1 MLKKKMIR
9 DVLQNKSQ
17 FITIFLMVLIGVM
30 VYVGIE
36 SYMDG
41 MINAADKFYSENNL
55 QDLNVM
61 GNNLTKEDLEKI
73 KTLNNVTDAERKL
86 VVTGIDAD
94 DNDKTYLISFIESNN
109 ISKFYVITGEEF
121 DANKKGVWVDNFYA
135 EKNNL
140 NVGDTIKIQYDSFI
154 LEEKILGLINVPD
167 HIYDVKDESELVPNR
182 NVFGFVYL
190 SYNEI
195 PENYIKS
202 MVMENLQI
210 NDDKLIDQYIKD
222 FNYKNYIP
230 YNYIM
235 VDVDSKDNVNNVKN
249 DIEDNVKDALAI
261 IKIEDTSSY
270 LMYQGEIDEGASYV
284 GIFSGLF
291 LFIALL
297 SVITTMTRVVKKQK
311 LQIGTLKAL
320 GFKNY
325 KISLHYISYGFLVSL
340 IASIFGIFLGRFFIG
355 NVFLGL
361 EMSFFEVPNG
371 VPVINKGSYVVA
383 LAVVLVVS
391 FITYLTCRKELKKV
405 KIKNPKTVKKAI
417 KKLKKNKKYYVKVR
431 AYTDYNGVRYYG
443 DRSTMLSS
451 YYSNVYATYYSY
463 YVNNKNRTTNLK
475 IASKKINGTIIQP
488 GETFDFNKV
497 VGSRTAAKGYKKA
510 HVFTGEN
517 STTMGL
523 AGGICQ
529 VASTVF
535 NTALISNVKI
545 VERHQHSQRVSYVPL
560 GRDAAISGNVQNF
573 RWKNNTKYAI
583 KIKMT
588 VKGGKITCTFY
599 TCQKA
604 KPKKVKLKVTQ
615 KGKTFTLKRS
625 VKGKTNYS
633 CKSKY

>member
-1 MLKKKMIR
+1 MKKSLSLIVSVLFAALCLGFSFSAYADDAKVLTDTNVTLSQQSFVYDGTAKNPAVIYNGITLSENTDYTVKYSNNV
-9 DVLQNKSQ
+9 DVGTVKATITGINNYLGTAVKEFKITPIKFDDKKVSVSLEKSSFVYNGQ
-17 FITIFLMVLIGVM
+17 SITPV
-30 VYVGIE
+30 VYVAYNHNYLIQNTDFTATYSNNNAPGVATVKIKGI
-36 SYMDG
+36 G
-41 MINAADKFYSENNL
+41 NYSGSISKTYIIL
-55 QDLNVM
+55 P
-61 GNNLTKEDLEKI
+61 EKI
-73 KTLNNVTDAERKL
+73 ASVSIKKSSATSAVISWSAASKVSGYEILKFDSAKNAYVHFAHVSNSQTSYKVSSLKNSTAYYYQVRAYKTV
-86 VVTGIDAD
+86 
-94 DNDKTYLISFIESNN
+94 NDKNYYGEAGNTVFTFIKPSKVKLTSVTLSKTTLKVEWKKVNCSGYEVTYTTD
-109 ISKFYVITGEEF
+109 SKF
-121 DANKKGVWVDNFYA
+121 KKG
-135 EKNNL
+135 
-140 NVGDTIKIQYDSFI
+140 
-154 LEEKILGLINVPD
+154 
-167 HIYDVKDESELVPNR
+167 
-182 NVFGFVYL
+182 
-190 SYNEI
+190 
-195 PENYIKS
+195 
-202 MVMENLQI
+202 
-210 NDDKLIDQYIKD
+210 
-222 FNYKNYIP
+222 
-230 YNYIM
+230 
-235 VDVDSKDNVNNVKN
+235 
-249 DIEDNVKDALAI
+249 
-261 IKIEDTSSY
+261 
-270 LMYQGEIDEGASYV
+270 
-284 GIFSGLF
+284 
-291 LFIALL
+291 
-297 SVITTMTRVVKKQK
+297 
-311 LQIGTLKAL
+311 
-320 GFKNY
+320 
-325 KISLHYISYGFLVSL
+325 
-340 IASIFGIFLGRFFIG
+340 
-355 NVFLGL
+355 
-361 EMSFFEVPNG
+361 
-371 VPVINKGSYVVA
+371 
-383 LAVVLVVS
+383 
-391 FITYLTCRKELKKV
+391 LKKV

-560 GRDAAISGNVQNF
+560 GRDAAISGNAQNF

>member
-1 MLKKKMIR
+1 MKKSLSLIVSVLFAALCLGFSFSAYADDAKVLTDTNVTLSQQSFVYDGTAKNPAVIYNGITLSENTDYTVKYSNNV
-9 DVLQNKSQ
+9 DVGTVKATITGINNYSGTAVKEFKITPIKFDDKKVSVSLEKSTFVYNGQ
-17 FITIFLMVLIGVM
+17 SITPV
-30 VYVGIE
+30 VYVAYNHNYLIQNTDFTATYSNNNAPGVATVKIKGI
-36 SYMDG
+36 G
-41 MINAADKFYSENNL
+41 NYSGSISKTYNIL
-55 QDLNVM
+55 P
-61 GNNLTKEDLEKI
+61 EKI
-73 KTLNNVTDAERKL
+73 ASVSIKKSSATSAVISWSAASKVSGYEILKFVSAKNAYVHLAHVSNSQTSYKVSSLKNSTAYYYQVRAYKTV
-86 VVTGIDAD
+86 
-94 DNDKTYLISFIESNN
+94 NDKHYYGEVGNTVFTFIKPSKVKLTSVTLSKTTLKVEWKKVNCSGYEITYTTD
-109 ISKFYVITGEEF
+109 SKF
-121 DANKKGVWVDNFYA
+121 KKG
-135 EKNNL
+135 
-140 NVGDTIKIQYDSFI
+140 
-154 LEEKILGLINVPD
+154 
-167 HIYDVKDESELVPNR
+167 
-182 NVFGFVYL
+182 
-190 SYNEI
+190 
-195 PENYIKS
+195 
-202 MVMENLQI
+202 
-210 NDDKLIDQYIKD
+210 
-222 FNYKNYIP
+222 
-230 YNYIM
+230 
-235 VDVDSKDNVNNVKN
+235 
-249 DIEDNVKDALAI
+249 
-261 IKIEDTSSY
+261 
-270 LMYQGEIDEGASYV
+270 
-284 GIFSGLF
+284 
-291 LFIALL
+291 
-297 SVITTMTRVVKKQK
+297 
-311 LQIGTLKAL
+311 
-320 GFKNY
+320 
-325 KISLHYISYGFLVSL
+325 
-340 IASIFGIFLGRFFIG
+340 
-355 NVFLGL
+355 
-361 EMSFFEVPNG
+361 
-371 VPVINKGSYVVA
+371 
-383 LAVVLVVS
+383 
-391 FITYLTCRKELKKV
+391 LKKV

-615 KGKTFTLKRS
+615 KGKTFTLKRT

>member
-1 MLKKKMIR
+1 MKKSLSLIVSLLLAALCLGFSFSAYADDAKVLTDANVTLSQQSFVYDGTAKNPAVIYNGITLLENTDYTVKYSNNV
-9 DVLQNKSQ
+9 DVGTVKATITGINNYSGTAVKEFKITPIKFDDKKVSVSLEKSSFVYNGQ
-17 FITIFLMVLIGVM
+17 SITPV
-30 VYVGIE
+30 VYVA
-36 SYMDG
+36 Y
-41 MINAADKFYSENNL
+41 NHNNL
-55 QDLNVM
+55 IQNTDFTATYSNNNAPGVATVKITGIGNYSGSISKTYIILPEKIASVSIKKDSATSAVISWSAASKVSGYEILKFDSAKNAYVHLAYVSSDQTSYKASSLKNSTAYYYQIRAYKTVNDKNYYGEAGNTVFTFIKPSKVKLTSVTLSKTTLNVEWKKVNCS
-61 GNNLTKEDLEKI
+61 GYEITY
-73 KTLNNVTDAERKL
+73 TTD
-86 VVTGIDAD
+86 
-94 DNDKTYLISFIESNN
+94 
-109 ISKFYVITGEEF
+109 SKF
-121 DANKKGVWVDNFYA
+121 KKG
-135 EKNNL
+135 
-140 NVGDTIKIQYDSFI
+140 
-154 LEEKILGLINVPD
+154 
-167 HIYDVKDESELVPNR
+167 
-182 NVFGFVYL
+182 
-190 SYNEI
+190 
-195 PENYIKS
+195 
-202 MVMENLQI
+202 
-210 NDDKLIDQYIKD
+210 
-222 FNYKNYIP
+222 
-230 YNYIM
+230 
-235 VDVDSKDNVNNVKN
+235 
-249 DIEDNVKDALAI
+249 
-261 IKIEDTSSY
+261 
-270 LMYQGEIDEGASYV
+270 
-284 GIFSGLF
+284 
-291 LFIALL
+291 
-297 SVITTMTRVVKKQK
+297 
-311 LQIGTLKAL
+311 LK
-320 GFKNY
+320 
-325 KISLHYISYGFLVSL
+325 
-340 IASIFGIFLGRFFIG
+340 
-355 NVFLGL
+355 
-361 EMSFFEVPNG
+361 
-371 VPVINKGSYVVA
+371 
-383 LAVVLVVS
+383 
-391 FITYLTCRKELKKV
+391 TV

-463 YVNNKNRTTNLK
+463 YVNNKDRTTNLK

-510 HVFTGEN
+510 HVFTGPN

-604 KPKKVKLKVTQ
+604 KPKKVKLNVTQ

>member
-1 MLKKKMIR
+1 MKKSLSLIVSVLLAALCLGFSFSAYADDAKVLTDANVTLSQQSFVYDGTAKNPAVIYNGITLLENTDYTVKYSNNV
-9 DVLQNKSQ
+9 DVGTVKATITGINNYSGTAVKEFKITPIKFDDKKVSVSLEKSSFVYNGQ
-17 FITIFLMVLIGVM
+17 SITPV
-30 VYVGIE
+30 VYV
-36 SYMDG
+36 SY
-41 MINAADKFYSENNL
+41 NHNNL
-55 QDLNVM
+55 IQNTDFTATYSNNNAPGVATVKITGIGNYSGSISKTYIILPEKIASVSIKKDSATSAVISWSAASKVSGYEILKFDGAKKAYVHLAYVSSDQTSYKVSSLKNSTAYYYQIRAYKTVNDKNYYGEAGNTVFTFIKPSKVKLTSVTLSKTTLNVEWKKVNCS
-61 GNNLTKEDLEKI
+61 GYEITY
-73 KTLNNVTDAERKL
+73 TTD
-86 VVTGIDAD
+86 
-94 DNDKTYLISFIESNN
+94 
-109 ISKFYVITGEEF
+109 SKF
-121 DANKKGVWVDNFYA
+121 KKG
-135 EKNNL
+135 
-140 NVGDTIKIQYDSFI
+140 
-154 LEEKILGLINVPD
+154 
-167 HIYDVKDESELVPNR
+167 
-182 NVFGFVYL
+182 
-190 SYNEI
+190 
-195 PENYIKS
+195 
-202 MVMENLQI
+202 
-210 NDDKLIDQYIKD
+210 
-222 FNYKNYIP
+222 
-230 YNYIM
+230 
-235 VDVDSKDNVNNVKN
+235 
-249 DIEDNVKDALAI
+249 
-261 IKIEDTSSY
+261 
-270 LMYQGEIDEGASYV
+270 
-284 GIFSGLF
+284 
-291 LFIALL
+291 
-297 SVITTMTRVVKKQK
+297 
-311 LQIGTLKAL
+311 LK
-320 GFKNY
+320 
-325 KISLHYISYGFLVSL
+325 
-340 IASIFGIFLGRFFIG
+340 
-355 NVFLGL
+355 
-361 EMSFFEVPNG
+361 
-371 VPVINKGSYVVA
+371 
-383 LAVVLVVS
+383 
-391 FITYLTCRKELKKV
+391 TV

-463 YVNNKNRTTNLK
+463 YVNNKDRTTNLK

-510 HVFTGEN
+510 HVFTGPN

-588 VKGGKITCTFY
+588 VKDGKITCTFY

>member
-1 MLKKKMIR
+1 MKKSLSLIVSVLLAALCLGFSFSAYADDAKVLTDANVTLSQQSFVYDGTAKNPAVIYNGITLLENTDYTVKYSNNV
-9 DVLQNKSQ
+9 DVGTVKATITGINNYSGTAVKEFKITPIKFDDKKVSVSLEKSSFVYNGQ
-17 FITIFLMVLIGVM
+17 SITPV
-30 VYVGIE
+30 VYVAYNHNYLIQNTDFTATYSNNNAPGVATVKITGIGNYSGSISKTYIILPE
-36 SYMDG
+36 KIASVSIKKDSATSAVISWSAASKVSGYEILKFDSAKNAYVHLANVSNSQTSYKVSSLKNSTAYYYQ
-41 MINAADKFYSENNL
+41 IRAYKTVNDKNYYGEAGNTVFTFIKPSKVKL
-55 QDLNVM
+55 TSVTLSKTTLNVEWKKVNCS
-61 GNNLTKEDLEKI
+61 GYEITY
-73 KTLNNVTDAERKL
+73 TTD
-86 VVTGIDAD
+86 
-94 DNDKTYLISFIESNN
+94 
-109 ISKFYVITGEEF
+109 SKF
-121 DANKKGVWVDNFYA
+121 KKG
-135 EKNNL
+135 
-140 NVGDTIKIQYDSFI
+140 
-154 LEEKILGLINVPD
+154 
-167 HIYDVKDESELVPNR
+167 
-182 NVFGFVYL
+182 
-190 SYNEI
+190 
-195 PENYIKS
+195 
-202 MVMENLQI
+202 
-210 NDDKLIDQYIKD
+210 
-222 FNYKNYIP
+222 
-230 YNYIM
+230 
-235 VDVDSKDNVNNVKN
+235 
-249 DIEDNVKDALAI
+249 
-261 IKIEDTSSY
+261 
-270 LMYQGEIDEGASYV
+270 
-284 GIFSGLF
+284 
-291 LFIALL
+291 
-297 SVITTMTRVVKKQK
+297 
-311 LQIGTLKAL
+311 LK
-320 GFKNY
+320 
-325 KISLHYISYGFLVSL
+325 
-340 IASIFGIFLGRFFIG
+340 
-355 NVFLGL
+355 
-361 EMSFFEVPNG
+361 
-371 VPVINKGSYVVA
+371 
-383 LAVVLVVS
+383 
-391 FITYLTCRKELKKV
+391 TV

-463 YVNNKNRTTNLK
+463 YVNNKDRTTNLK

-604 KPKKVKLKVTQ
+604 KPKKVKLNVTQ

>member
-1 MLKKKMIR
+1 MKKSLSLIVSVLLAALCLGFSFSAYADDAKVLTDANVTLSQQSFVYDGTAKNPAVIYNGITLSENTDYTVKYSNNV
-9 DVLQNKSQ
+9 DVGTVKATITGINNYSGTAVKEFKITPIKFDDKKVSVSLEKSSFVYNGQ
-17 FITIFLMVLIGVM
+17 SITPV
-30 VYVGIE
+30 VYVA
-36 SYMDG
+36 Y
-41 MINAADKFYSENNL
+41 NHNNL
-55 QDLNVM
+55 IQNTDFTATYSNNNAPGVATVKITGIGNYSGSISKTYIILPEKIASVSIKKDSATSAVISWSAASKVSGYEILKFDSAKNAYVHLAYVSSDQTSYKVSSLKNSTAYYYQIRAYKTVNDKNYYGEAGNTVFTFIKPSKVKLTSVTLSKTTLNVEWKKVNCS
-61 GNNLTKEDLEKI
+61 GYEITY
-73 KTLNNVTDAERKL
+73 TTD
-86 VVTGIDAD
+86 
-94 DNDKTYLISFIESNN
+94 
-109 ISKFYVITGEEF
+109 SKF
-121 DANKKGVWVDNFYA
+121 KKG
-135 EKNNL
+135 
-140 NVGDTIKIQYDSFI
+140 
-154 LEEKILGLINVPD
+154 
-167 HIYDVKDESELVPNR
+167 
-182 NVFGFVYL
+182 
-190 SYNEI
+190 
-195 PENYIKS
+195 
-202 MVMENLQI
+202 
-210 NDDKLIDQYIKD
+210 
-222 FNYKNYIP
+222 
-230 YNYIM
+230 
-235 VDVDSKDNVNNVKN
+235 
-249 DIEDNVKDALAI
+249 
-261 IKIEDTSSY
+261 
-270 LMYQGEIDEGASYV
+270 
-284 GIFSGLF
+284 
-291 LFIALL
+291 
-297 SVITTMTRVVKKQK
+297 
-311 LQIGTLKAL
+311 LK
-320 GFKNY
+320 
-325 KISLHYISYGFLVSL
+325 
-340 IASIFGIFLGRFFIG
+340 
-355 NVFLGL
+355 
-361 EMSFFEVPNG
+361 
-371 VPVINKGSYVVA
+371 
-383 LAVVLVVS
+383 
-391 FITYLTCRKELKKV
+391 TV

-463 YVNNKNRTTNLK
+463 YVNNKDRTTNLK

-510 HVFTGEN
+510 HVFTGPN

-588 VKGGKITCTFY
+588 VKDGKITCTFY

-604 KPKKVKLKVTQ
+604 KPKKVKLNVTQ

>member
-1 MLKKKMIR
+1 MKKSLSLIVSVLFAALCLGFSFSAYADDAKVLTDANVTLSQQSFVYDGKAKNPAVIYNGITLLENTDYTVKYSNNV
-9 DVLQNKSQ
+9 DVGTVKATITGINNYSGTAVKEFKITPIKFDDKKVSVSLEKSSFVYNGQ
-17 FITIFLMVLIGVM
+17 SITPV
-30 VYVGIE
+30 VYVAYNHNYLIQNTDFTATYSNNSAPGVATVKIKGIGNYCGSISKTYVILPE
-36 SYMDG
+36 KIASVSIKKDSATSAVISWSAASKVSGYEILKFDSAKNAYVHLTHVSNSQTSYKVSSLK
-41 MINAADKFYSENNL
+41 NSTAYYYQVRAYKTVNDKHYYGEAGNTVFTFIKPSKVKL
-55 QDLNVM
+55 KSVTLSKTTLNVEWKKVNCS
-61 GNNLTKEDLEKI
+61 GYEITY
-73 KTLNNVTDAERKL
+73 TTD
-86 VVTGIDAD
+86 
-94 DNDKTYLISFIESNN
+94 
-109 ISKFYVITGEEF
+109 SKF
-121 DANKKGVWVDNFYA
+121 KKG
-135 EKNNL
+135 
-140 NVGDTIKIQYDSFI
+140 
-154 LEEKILGLINVPD
+154 
-167 HIYDVKDESELVPNR
+167 
-182 NVFGFVYL
+182 
-190 SYNEI
+190 
-195 PENYIKS
+195 
-202 MVMENLQI
+202 
-210 NDDKLIDQYIKD
+210 
-222 FNYKNYIP
+222 
-230 YNYIM
+230 
-235 VDVDSKDNVNNVKN
+235 
-249 DIEDNVKDALAI
+249 
-261 IKIEDTSSY
+261 
-270 LMYQGEIDEGASYV
+270 
-284 GIFSGLF
+284 
-291 LFIALL
+291 
-297 SVITTMTRVVKKQK
+297 
-311 LQIGTLKAL
+311 
-320 GFKNY
+320 
-325 KISLHYISYGFLVSL
+325 
-340 IASIFGIFLGRFFIG
+340 
-355 NVFLGL
+355 
-361 EMSFFEVPNG
+361 
-371 VPVINKGSYVVA
+371 
-383 LAVVLVVS
+383 
-391 FITYLTCRKELKKV
+391 LKKV

-615 KGKTFTLKRS
+615 KGKTFTLKRT

>member
-1 MLKKKMIR
+1 MKKSLSLIVSVLLAALCLGFSFSAYADDAKVLTDANVTLSQQSFVYDGTAKNPAVIYNGITLLENTDYTVKYSNNV
-9 DVLQNKSQ
+9 DVGTVKATITGINNYSGTAVKEFKITPIKFDDKKVSVSLEKSSFVYNGQ
-17 FITIFLMVLIGVM
+17 SITPV
-30 VYVGIE
+30 VYVAYNHNYLIQNTDFTATYSNNNAPGVATVKITGIGNYSGSISKTYIILPE
-36 SYMDG
+36 KIASVSIKKDSATSAVISWSAASKVSGYEILKFDSAKNAYVHLANVSNSQTSYKVSSLKNSTAYYYQ
-41 MINAADKFYSENNL
+41 IRAYKTVNDKNYYGEAGNTVFTFIKPSKVKL
-55 QDLNVM
+55 TSVTLSKTTLNVEWKKVNCS
-61 GNNLTKEDLEKI
+61 GYEITY
-73 KTLNNVTDAERKL
+73 TTD
-86 VVTGIDAD
+86 
-94 DNDKTYLISFIESNN
+94 
-109 ISKFYVITGEEF
+109 SKF
-121 DANKKGVWVDNFYA
+121 KKGL
-135 EKNNL
+135 K
-140 NVGDTIKIQYDSFI
+140 TI
-154 LEEKILGLINVPD
+154 
-167 HIYDVKDESELVPNR
+167 
-182 NVFGFVYL
+182 
-190 SYNEI
+190 
-195 PENYIKS
+195 
-202 MVMENLQI
+202 
-210 NDDKLIDQYIKD
+210 
-222 FNYKNYIP
+222 
-230 YNYIM
+230 
-235 VDVDSKDNVNNVKN
+235 
-249 DIEDNVKDALAI
+249 
-261 IKIEDTSSY
+261 
-270 LMYQGEIDEGASYV
+270 
-284 GIFSGLF
+284 
-291 LFIALL
+291 
-297 SVITTMTRVVKKQK
+297 
-311 LQIGTLKAL
+311 
-320 GFKNY
+320 
-325 KISLHYISYGFLVSL
+325 
-340 IASIFGIFLGRFFIG
+340 
-355 NVFLGL
+355 
-361 EMSFFEVPNG
+361 
-371 VPVINKGSYVVA
+371 
-383 LAVVLVVS
+383 
-391 FITYLTCRKELKKV
+391 
-405 KIKNPKTVKKAI
+405 KIKNPKTVKKSI

-463 YVNNKNRTTNLK
+463 YVNNKDRTTNLK

-604 KPKKVKLKVTQ
+604 KPKKVKLNVTQ

>member
-1 MLKKKMIR
+1 MKKSLSLIVSVLFAALCLGFSFSAYADDAKVLTDTNVTLSQQSFVYDGTAKNPAVIYNGITLSENTDYTVKYSNNV
-9 DVLQNKSQ
+9 DVGTVKAT
-17 FITIFLMVLIGVM
+17 ITGINNYLGTAVKEFKITPIKFDDKKVSVSSFVYNGQSITPV
-30 VYVGIE
+30 VYVAYNHNYLIQNTDFTATYSNNNAPGVATVKIKGI
-36 SYMDG
+36 G
-41 MINAADKFYSENNL
+41 NYSGSISKTYIIL
-55 QDLNVM
+55 P
-61 GNNLTKEDLEKI
+61 EKI
-73 KTLNNVTDAERKL
+73 ASVSIKKSSATSAVISWSAASKVSGYEILKFDSAKNAYVHFAHVSNSQTSYKVSSLKNSTAYYYQVRAYKTV
-86 VVTGIDAD
+86 
-94 DNDKTYLISFIESNN
+94 NDKNYYGEAGNTVFTFIKPSKVKLTSVTLSKTTLKVEWKKVNCSGYEVTYTTD
-109 ISKFYVITGEEF
+109 SKF
-121 DANKKGVWVDNFYA
+121 KKG
-135 EKNNL
+135 
-140 NVGDTIKIQYDSFI
+140 
-154 LEEKILGLINVPD
+154 
-167 HIYDVKDESELVPNR
+167 
-182 NVFGFVYL
+182 
-190 SYNEI
+190 
-195 PENYIKS
+195 
-202 MVMENLQI
+202 
-210 NDDKLIDQYIKD
+210 
-222 FNYKNYIP
+222 
-230 YNYIM
+230 
-235 VDVDSKDNVNNVKN
+235 
-249 DIEDNVKDALAI
+249 
-261 IKIEDTSSY
+261 
-270 LMYQGEIDEGASYV
+270 
-284 GIFSGLF
+284 
-291 LFIALL
+291 
-297 SVITTMTRVVKKQK
+297 
-311 LQIGTLKAL
+311 
-320 GFKNY
+320 
-325 KISLHYISYGFLVSL
+325 
-340 IASIFGIFLGRFFIG
+340 
-355 NVFLGL
+355 
-361 EMSFFEVPNG
+361 
-371 VPVINKGSYVVA
+371 
-383 LAVVLVVS
+383 
-391 FITYLTCRKELKKV
+391 LKKV

-560 GRDAAISGNVQNF
+560 GRDAAISGNAQNF

>member
-1 MLKKKMIR
+1 MKKSLSLIVSVLFAALCLGFSFSAYADDAKVLTDTNVTLSQQSFVYDGTAKNPAVIYNGITLSENTDYTVKYSNNV
-9 DVLQNKSQ
+9 DVGTVKATITGINNYTGKAVKEFKITPIKFDDKKVSVSLEKSSFVYNGQ
-17 FITIFLMVLIGVM
+17 SITPV
-30 VYVGIE
+30 VYVAYNHNYLIQNTDFTATYSNNNAPGVATVKIKGIGNYSGSISKTYIILPE
-36 SYMDG
+36 KIASVSIKKDSATSAVISWSAASKVSGYEILKFDSAKNAYVHLTHVSNSQTSYKVSSLK
-41 MINAADKFYSENNL
+41 NSTAYYYQVRAYKTVNDKNYYGEVGNTVFTFIKPSKVKL
-55 QDLNVM
+55 KSVTLSKTTLNVEWKKVNCS
-61 GNNLTKEDLEKI
+61 GYEITY
-73 KTLNNVTDAERKL
+73 TTD
-86 VVTGIDAD
+86 
-94 DNDKTYLISFIESNN
+94 
-109 ISKFYVITGEEF
+109 SKF
-121 DANKKGVWVDNFYA
+121 KKG
-135 EKNNL
+135 
-140 NVGDTIKIQYDSFI
+140 
-154 LEEKILGLINVPD
+154 
-167 HIYDVKDESELVPNR
+167 
-182 NVFGFVYL
+182 
-190 SYNEI
+190 
-195 PENYIKS
+195 
-202 MVMENLQI
+202 
-210 NDDKLIDQYIKD
+210 
-222 FNYKNYIP
+222 
-230 YNYIM
+230 
-235 VDVDSKDNVNNVKN
+235 
-249 DIEDNVKDALAI
+249 
-261 IKIEDTSSY
+261 
-270 LMYQGEIDEGASYV
+270 
-284 GIFSGLF
+284 
-291 LFIALL
+291 
-297 SVITTMTRVVKKQK
+297 
-311 LQIGTLKAL
+311 
-320 GFKNY
+320 
-325 KISLHYISYGFLVSL
+325 
-340 IASIFGIFLGRFFIG
+340 
-355 NVFLGL
+355 
-361 EMSFFEVPNG
+361 
-371 VPVINKGSYVVA
+371 
-383 LAVVLVVS
+383 
-391 FITYLTCRKELKKV
+391 LKKV

-463 YVNNKNRTTNLK
+463 YVNNKDRTTNLK
-475 IASKKINGTIIQP
+475 IASKKISGTIIQP

-560 GRDAAISGNVQNF
+560 GRDAAISGNVQNL

>member
-1 MLKKKMIR
+1 MKKSLSLIVSVLFAALCLGFSFSAYADDAKVLTDTNVTLSQQSFVYDGTAKNPAVIYNGITLSENTDYTVKYSNNV
-9 DVLQNKSQ
+9 DVGTVKATITGINNYSGTAVKEFKITPIKFDDKKVSVSLEKSTFVYNGQ
-17 FITIFLMVLIGVM
+17 SITPV
-30 VYVGIE
+30 VYVAYNHNYLIQNTDFTATYSNNNAPGVATVKIKGI
-36 SYMDG
+36 G
-41 MINAADKFYSENNL
+41 NYSGSISKTYNIL
-55 QDLNVM
+55 P
-61 GNNLTKEDLEKI
+61 EKI
-73 KTLNNVTDAERKL
+73 ASVSIKKDSATSAVISWSAASKVSGYEILKFDSAKNAYVHLTHVSNSQTSYKVSSLKNSTAYYYQVRAYKTV
-86 VVTGIDAD
+86 
-94 DNDKTYLISFIESNN
+94 NDKNYYGEVGNTVFTFIKPSKVKLTSVTLSKTTLKVEWKKVNCSGYEITYTTD
-109 ISKFYVITGEEF
+109 SKF
-121 DANKKGVWVDNFYA
+121 KKG
-135 EKNNL
+135 
-140 NVGDTIKIQYDSFI
+140 
-154 LEEKILGLINVPD
+154 
-167 HIYDVKDESELVPNR
+167 
-182 NVFGFVYL
+182 
-190 SYNEI
+190 
-195 PENYIKS
+195 
-202 MVMENLQI
+202 
-210 NDDKLIDQYIKD
+210 
-222 FNYKNYIP
+222 
-230 YNYIM
+230 
-235 VDVDSKDNVNNVKN
+235 
-249 DIEDNVKDALAI
+249 
-261 IKIEDTSSY
+261 
-270 LMYQGEIDEGASYV
+270 
-284 GIFSGLF
+284 
-291 LFIALL
+291 
-297 SVITTMTRVVKKQK
+297 
-311 LQIGTLKAL
+311 
-320 GFKNY
+320 
-325 KISLHYISYGFLVSL
+325 
-340 IASIFGIFLGRFFIG
+340 
-355 NVFLGL
+355 
-361 EMSFFEVPNG
+361 
-371 VPVINKGSYVVA
+371 
-383 LAVVLVVS
+383 
-391 FITYLTCRKELKKV
+391 LKKV

-615 KGKTFTLKRS
+615 KGKTFTLKRT

>member
-1 MLKKKMIR
+1 MKNSLSLIVSVLLAALCLGFSFSAYADDAKVLTDANVTLSQQSFVYDGTAKNPAVIYNGITLSENTDYTVKYSNNVDVGTVKATITGINNYSGKVFKEFKITPIKFDDKK
-9 DVLQNKSQ
+9 VSVSLEKSSFVYNGQ
-17 FITIFLMVLIGVM
+17 SITPV
-30 VYVGIE
+30 VYVAYNHNYLIQNTDFTATYSNNNAPGVATVKIKGI
-36 SYMDG
+36 G
-41 MINAADKFYSENNL
+41 NYSGSISKTYIIL
-55 QDLNVM
+55 P
-61 GNNLTKEDLEKI
+61 EKI
-73 KTLNNVTDAERKL
+73 ASVSIKKSSATSAVISWSAASKVSGYEILKFDSAKNAYVHLTHVSNSQTSYKVSSLKNSTAYYYQVRAYKTV
-86 VVTGIDAD
+86 
-94 DNDKTYLISFIESNN
+94 NDKNYYGEAGNTVFTFIKPSKVKLKSVTLSKTTLKVEWKKVNCSGYEITYTTDR
-109 ISKFYVITGEEF
+109 KF
-121 DANKKGVWVDNFYA
+121 KKG
-135 EKNNL
+135 
-140 NVGDTIKIQYDSFI
+140 
-154 LEEKILGLINVPD
+154 
-167 HIYDVKDESELVPNR
+167 
-182 NVFGFVYL
+182 
-190 SYNEI
+190 
-195 PENYIKS
+195 
-202 MVMENLQI
+202 
-210 NDDKLIDQYIKD
+210 
-222 FNYKNYIP
+222 
-230 YNYIM
+230 
-235 VDVDSKDNVNNVKN
+235 
-249 DIEDNVKDALAI
+249 
-261 IKIEDTSSY
+261 
-270 LMYQGEIDEGASYV
+270 
-284 GIFSGLF
+284 
-291 LFIALL
+291 
-297 SVITTMTRVVKKQK
+297 
-311 LQIGTLKAL
+311 
-320 GFKNY
+320 
-325 KISLHYISYGFLVSL
+325 
-340 IASIFGIFLGRFFIG
+340 
-355 NVFLGL
+355 
-361 EMSFFEVPNG
+361 
-371 VPVINKGSYVVA
+371 
-383 LAVVLVVS
+383 
-391 FITYLTCRKELKKV
+391 LKKV
-405 KIKNPKTVKKAI
+405 KIKNPKTVKKTI

-463 YVNNKNRTTNLK
+463 YVNNKDRTTNLK

>member
-1 MLKKKMIR
+1 MKKSLSLIVSVLFAALCLGFSFSAYADDAKVLKDTNVTLSQQSFVYDGTAKNPAVIYNGITLSENTDYTVKYSNNVDVGTVKATITGINNYSGTAVKEFKITPIKFDDKK
-9 DVLQNKSQ
+9 VSVSLEKSSFVYNGQ
-17 FITIFLMVLIGVM
+17 SITPV
-30 VYVGIE
+30 VYVAYNHNYLIQNTDFTATYSNNNAPGVATVKIKGI
-36 SYMDG
+36 G
-41 MINAADKFYSENNL
+41 NYSGSISKTYIIL
-55 QDLNVM
+55 P
-61 GNNLTKEDLEKI
+61 EKI
-73 KTLNNVTDAERKL
+73 ASVSIKKDSATSAVISWSAASKVSGYEILKFDSAKNAYVHLTHVSNSQTSYKVSSLKNSTAYYYQVRAYKTV
-86 VVTGIDAD
+86 
-94 DNDKTYLISFIESNN
+94 NDKNYYGEVGNTVFTFIKPSKVKLTSVTLSKTTLKVEWKKVNCSGYEITYTTD
-109 ISKFYVITGEEF
+109 SKF
-121 DANKKGVWVDNFYA
+121 KKG
-135 EKNNL
+135 
-140 NVGDTIKIQYDSFI
+140 
-154 LEEKILGLINVPD
+154 
-167 HIYDVKDESELVPNR
+167 
-182 NVFGFVYL
+182 
-190 SYNEI
+190 
-195 PENYIKS
+195 
-202 MVMENLQI
+202 
-210 NDDKLIDQYIKD
+210 
-222 FNYKNYIP
+222 
-230 YNYIM
+230 
-235 VDVDSKDNVNNVKN
+235 
-249 DIEDNVKDALAI
+249 
-261 IKIEDTSSY
+261 
-270 LMYQGEIDEGASYV
+270 
-284 GIFSGLF
+284 
-291 LFIALL
+291 
-297 SVITTMTRVVKKQK
+297 
-311 LQIGTLKAL
+311 
-320 GFKNY
+320 
-325 KISLHYISYGFLVSL
+325 
-340 IASIFGIFLGRFFIG
+340 
-355 NVFLGL
+355 
-361 EMSFFEVPNG
+361 
-371 VPVINKGSYVVA
+371 
-383 LAVVLVVS
+383 
-391 FITYLTCRKELKKV
+391 LKKV

-463 YVNNKNRTTNLK
+463 YVNNKDRTTNLK
-475 IASKKINGTIIQP
+475 IASKKISGTIIQP

-560 GRDAAISGNVQNF
+560 GRDAAISGNVQNL

>member
-1 MLKKKMIR
+1 MDKAREAARNNTKSKNNKERVLSEKLAKATGR
-9 DVLQNKSQ
+9 DYKHNELFLVEGDSAGGSAKSYRDREHQ
-17 FITIFLMVLIGVM
+17 AILPLRGKV
-30 VYVGIE
+30 
-36 SYMDG
+36 
-41 MINAADKFYSENNL
+41 INADKASS
-55 QDLNVM
+55 
-61 GNNLTKEDLEKI
+61 EDLFKNEEI
-73 KTLNNVTDAERKL
+73 NTLIYTIGAGVGQSFDASESNYDKVIIMTDADVDGYQIRTLILTMLYRLTPTLKVEWKK
-86 VVTGIDAD
+86 VNCSGYEI
-94 DNDKTYLISFIESNN
+94 TYTTD
-109 ISKFYVITGEEF
+109 SKF
-121 DANKKGVWVDNFYA
+121 KKG
-135 EKNNL
+135 
-140 NVGDTIKIQYDSFI
+140 
-154 LEEKILGLINVPD
+154 
-167 HIYDVKDESELVPNR
+167 
-182 NVFGFVYL
+182 
-190 SYNEI
+190 
-195 PENYIKS
+195 
-202 MVMENLQI
+202 
-210 NDDKLIDQYIKD
+210 
-222 FNYKNYIP
+222 
-230 YNYIM
+230 
-235 VDVDSKDNVNNVKN
+235 
-249 DIEDNVKDALAI
+249 
-261 IKIEDTSSY
+261 
-270 LMYQGEIDEGASYV
+270 
-284 GIFSGLF
+284 
-291 LFIALL
+291 
-297 SVITTMTRVVKKQK
+297 
-311 LQIGTLKAL
+311 
-320 GFKNY
+320 
-325 KISLHYISYGFLVSL
+325 
-340 IASIFGIFLGRFFIG
+340 
-355 NVFLGL
+355 
-361 EMSFFEVPNG
+361 
-371 VPVINKGSYVVA
+371 
-383 LAVVLVVS
+383 
-391 FITYLTCRKELKKV
+391 LKKV
-405 KIKNPKTVKKAI
+405 RIKNPKTVKKAI

-463 YVNNKNRTTNLK
+463 YVNNKDRTTNLK

-599 TCQKA
+599 TCQKV

>member
-1 MLKKKMIR
+1 MKKSLSLIVSVLFAALCLGFSFSAYADDAKVLTDANITLSQQSFVYDGTAKNPAVIYNGITLLENTDYTVKYSNNV
-9 DVLQNKSQ
+9 DVGTVKATITGINNYSGTAVKEFKITPIKLDDKKLSVSLEKSSFVYNGQ
-17 FITIFLMVLIGVM
+17 SITPV
-30 VYVGIE
+30 VYVA
-36 SYMDG
+36 Y
-41 MINAADKFYSENNL
+41 NHNNL
-55 QDLNVM
+55 IQNIDFTATYSNNNAPGVATVKIAGI
-61 GNNLTKEDLEKI
+61 GNYSGSISKTYIILPEKI
-73 KTLNNVTDAERKL
+73 ASVSIKKSSATSAVISWSAASKVSGYEILKFDSTKNTYVHLAHVSNSQTSYKVSSLKNSTAYYYQVRAYKTV
-86 VVTGIDAD
+86 
-94 DNDKTYLISFIESNN
+94 NDKNYYGEVGNTVFTFIKPSKVKLTSVTLSKTTLKVEWKKVNCSGYEITYTTD
-109 ISKFYVITGEEF
+109 SKF
-121 DANKKGVWVDNFYA
+121 KKG
-135 EKNNL
+135 
-140 NVGDTIKIQYDSFI
+140 
-154 LEEKILGLINVPD
+154 
-167 HIYDVKDESELVPNR
+167 
-182 NVFGFVYL
+182 
-190 SYNEI
+190 
-195 PENYIKS
+195 
-202 MVMENLQI
+202 
-210 NDDKLIDQYIKD
+210 
-222 FNYKNYIP
+222 
-230 YNYIM
+230 
-235 VDVDSKDNVNNVKN
+235 
-249 DIEDNVKDALAI
+249 
-261 IKIEDTSSY
+261 
-270 LMYQGEIDEGASYV
+270 
-284 GIFSGLF
+284 
-291 LFIALL
+291 
-297 SVITTMTRVVKKQK
+297 
-311 LQIGTLKAL
+311 
-320 GFKNY
+320 
-325 KISLHYISYGFLVSL
+325 
-340 IASIFGIFLGRFFIG
+340 
-355 NVFLGL
+355 
-361 EMSFFEVPNG
+361 
-371 VPVINKGSYVVA
+371 
-383 LAVVLVVS
+383 
-391 FITYLTCRKELKKV
+391 LKKV

-463 YVNNKNRTTNLK
+463 YVNNKDRTTNLK

-633 CKSKY
+633 CRSKY

>member
-1 MLKKKMIR
+1 MKKSLSLIVSVLFAALCLGFSFSAYADDAKVLTDTNVTLSQQSFVYDGTAKNPAVIYNGITLLENTDYTVKYSNNV
-9 DVLQNKSQ
+9 DVGTVKATITGINNYSGTAVKEFKITPIKFDDKKVSVSLEKSSFVYNGQ
-17 FITIFLMVLIGVM
+17 SITPV
-30 VYVGIE
+30 VYVAYNHNYLIQNTDFTATYSNNNAPGVATVKIKGI
-36 SYMDG
+36 G
-41 MINAADKFYSENNL
+41 NYSGSISKTYIIL
-55 QDLNVM
+55 P
-61 GNNLTKEDLEKI
+61 EKI
-73 KTLNNVTDAERKL
+73 ASVSIKKSSATSAVISWSAASKVSGYEILKFDSAKNTYVHLAHVSNSQTSYKVSSLKNSTAYYYQVRAYKTV
-86 VVTGIDAD
+86 
-94 DNDKTYLISFIESNN
+94 NDKNYYGEVGNTVFTFIKPSKVKLTSVTLSKTTLKVEWKKVNCSGYEITYTTD
-109 ISKFYVITGEEF
+109 SKF
-121 DANKKGVWVDNFYA
+121 KKG
-135 EKNNL
+135 
-140 NVGDTIKIQYDSFI
+140 
-154 LEEKILGLINVPD
+154 
-167 HIYDVKDESELVPNR
+167 
-182 NVFGFVYL
+182 
-190 SYNEI
+190 
-195 PENYIKS
+195 
-202 MVMENLQI
+202 
-210 NDDKLIDQYIKD
+210 
-222 FNYKNYIP
+222 
-230 YNYIM
+230 
-235 VDVDSKDNVNNVKN
+235 
-249 DIEDNVKDALAI
+249 
-261 IKIEDTSSY
+261 
-270 LMYQGEIDEGASYV
+270 
-284 GIFSGLF
+284 
-291 LFIALL
+291 
-297 SVITTMTRVVKKQK
+297 
-311 LQIGTLKAL
+311 
-320 GFKNY
+320 
-325 KISLHYISYGFLVSL
+325 
-340 IASIFGIFLGRFFIG
+340 
-355 NVFLGL
+355 
-361 EMSFFEVPNG
+361 
-371 VPVINKGSYVVA
+371 
-383 LAVVLVVS
+383 
-391 FITYLTCRKELKKV
+391 LKKV

-615 KGKTFTLKRS
+615 KGKTFTLKRT